1 MKAETIVATILLRDS
16 YRRQRLYHLSR
27 LLIAATVL
35 TVFSLI
41 GTWAILTRTDQYR
54 YLMTEPSG
62 RLLPVVPL
70 DQPHQSDDE
79 IIKWTVNAVAQIY
92 TFDFAN
98 FRRQFQNA
106 QKLMT
111 PIGWENFH
119 AALRDSGNFVAVT
132 ENRYITTAAPSGPA
146 IIVSKGLLSD
156 AYGNVRYSWM
166 IDVPLLVSY
175 RSSKQTTSQDLIV
188 RVNLVRV
195 PSHVNYVG
203 SQIRQIIAR

>member
-1 MKAETIVATILLRDS
+1 MRAEAIVATILLRDS
-16 YRRQRLYHLSR
+16 YRRQRIYHLSR
-27 LLIAATVL
+27 LLVAAVAITL
-35 TVFSLI
+35 FSLA
-41 GTWAILTRTDQYR
+41 GTWAILSRTDQFR

-70 DQPHQSDDE
+70 DQPHQSDEE
-79 IIKWTVNAVAQIY
+79 IVKWTVDAVTQIY

-119 AALRDSGNFVAVT
+119 TALRDSGNFVAVT
-132 ENRYITTAAPSGPA
+132 ENRYVTTAAPSGPA
-146 IIVSKGLLSD
+146 IVVSKGLLSD
-156 AYGNVRYSWM
+156 AYGNVRYSWV

-175 RSSKQTTSQDLIV
+175 RSSKQVTSQDLIV
-188 RVNLVRV
+188 RVNIVRV
-195 PSHVNYVG
+195 PSYVNYVG